1 MLFIFVI
8 HWAFCCCDFC
18 CSCVLTFGKNSCDL
32 KEKRKKSAKRE
43 VYTHVYT
50 FCHWECE
57 RGKENEQN
65 RVKVPKIWKIILF
78 SEEKKKWQKNCR
90 IIIYTF
96 LLYKFSWVLFSQRSF
111 ANHLCDC
118 YRLSFDSYTISTFTS
133 FFFFK
138 CHMLQ
143 IFIHFVW
150 QRRNRDGGTLINGFY
165 NGFTTHCLL
174 YMDLFYHSSNRFFF
188 LLVWIISFFN
198 IEHFQSLTLPNVK
211 KNMFNSNEKFERF
224 INEIPNS
231 FLHNDCTGEE
241 KNVWHISNVTTVQ
254 SEDFHFTLTYEF
266 NDRFF

>member
-133 FFFFK
+133 FFFLNVICFK
-138 CHMLQ
+138 YS
-143 IFIHFVW
+143 FISFDKDEIETEEHLSMDFTMVLP
-150 QRRNRDGGTLINGFY
+150 LIVCY
-165 NGFTTHCLL
+165 IWICFTTLQTV
-174 YMDLFYHSSNRFFF
+174 FS
-188 LLVWIISFFN
+188 
-198 IEHFQSLTLPNVK
+198 
-211 KNMFNSNEKFERF
+211 
-224 INEIPNS
+224 S
-231 FLHNDCTGEE
+231 FLFE
-241 KNVWHISNVTTVQ
+241 
-254 SEDFHFTLTYEF
+254 
-266 NDRFF
+266 